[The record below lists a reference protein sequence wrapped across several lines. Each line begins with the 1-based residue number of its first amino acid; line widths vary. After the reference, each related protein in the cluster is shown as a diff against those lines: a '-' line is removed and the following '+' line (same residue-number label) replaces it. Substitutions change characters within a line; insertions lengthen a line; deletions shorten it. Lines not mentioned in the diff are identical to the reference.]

1 MRYDIHW
8 GHTVPSRT
16 GRVKVTR
23 SEYNR
28 NAGVEPPEP
37 PEMPDCAVHAWAA
50 WTRLNS
56 RRSQGEDIV
65 PISDPL
71 MESFERMT
79 GTILTPED
87 VQMIE
92 AIDSAFISQVNIE
105 RKDMHERIREES
117 KNDSKRRR

>member
-1 MRYDIHW
+1 
-8 GHTVPSRT
+8 
-16 GRVKVTR
+16 
-23 SEYNR
+23 
-28 NAGVEPPEP
+28 
-37 PEMPDCAVHAWAA
+37 MPDCALHAWAA

-65 PISDPL
+65 PISYPL